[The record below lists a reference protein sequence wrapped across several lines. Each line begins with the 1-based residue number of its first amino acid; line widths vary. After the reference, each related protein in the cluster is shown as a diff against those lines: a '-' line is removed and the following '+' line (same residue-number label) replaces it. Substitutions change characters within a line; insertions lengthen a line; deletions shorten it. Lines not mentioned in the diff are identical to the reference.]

1 MKNIRKI
8 LVIFSLLL
16 VCAGLCAGRAQAKIH
31 KGSWKKNIRWSYDT
45 GKKELV
51 VWGQGEMAE
60 IENTDEGEDAP
71 DWRFFFDEARRVKIQ
86 KGITKISG
94 FVFYNFRNMTS
105 LELPDTLREIG
116 YAAFRDTLKLKKVR
130 LPASLEVMG
139 KGAFD
144 GSGLREVR
152 IPGGVKKISSEAF
165 FSCEHLKK
173 VILEEGVEK
182 IDSGA
187 FWGSTKLSVVKL
199 PRSLRRIGPSSFLDT
214 GLRKVTIPENVE
226 EIGAG
231 AFEAVK
237 PEKATLKRVVI
248 RSKKIRKW
256 GKGIFDDARR
266 DLVIEVPAS
275 KEKEYRKALKK
286 KGLPKY
292 VKIVGKRAL
301 D

>member
-1 MKNIRKI
+1 MQNIRKI
-8 LVIFSLLL
+8 LWILPVFL
-16 VCAGLCAGRAQAKIH
+16 VCAGLWAGTAQAKIH
-31 KGSWKKNIRWSYDT
+31 RGSWKKNIRWSYDT

-60 IENTDEGEDAP
+60 TEHTDEDTISPG
-71 DWRFFFDEARRVKIQ
+71 WGFYKYEARRVKIQ
-86 KGITKISG
+86 EGITKISD
-94 FVFYNFRNMTS
+94 FAFFDFQNMTS

-116 YAAFRDTLKLKKVR
+116 HSAFWETLKLKKVR

-139 KGAFD
+139 EGAFD

-152 IPGGVKKISSEAF
+152 IPGGVKKIAEDSF

-173 VILEEGVEK
+173 VILEEGVEE

-187 FWGSTKLSVVKL
+187 FWANRRLSVVKL
-199 PRSLRRIGPSSFLDT
+199 PRSLRRIGPSSFLVT

-231 AFEAVK
+231 AFETADPKRAV
-237 PEKATLKRVVI
+237 LKRVVI

-292 VKIVGKRAL
+292 AKIVGKKAL

>member
-1 MKNIRKI
+1 MQIIKRTLFI
-8 LVIFSLLL
+8 LPVLL
-16 VCAGLCAGRAQAKIH
+16 VCAGLCAGTAQAKIH

-45 GKKELV
+45 RKKELV

-60 IENTDEGEDAP
+60 IEHTDEGQDSP
-71 DWRFFFDEARRVKIQ
+71 GWGFCKYEARRVRIE
-86 KGITKISG
+86 GSITKISG
-94 FVFYNFRNMTS
+94 FAFFDFMTR

-116 YAAFRDTLKLKKVR
+116 NSAFWDTPKLKKVR
-130 LPASLEVMG
+130 LPASLKVMG
-139 KGAFD
+139 EGAFD

-152 IPGGVKKISSEAF
+152 IPGGVKKISQDAF
-165 FSCEHLKK
+165 FFCEHLRK
-173 VILEEGVEK
+173 VILEEGVEET
-182 IDSGA
+182 DPHP
-187 FWGSTKLSVVKL
+187 FWGSRRLSVVKL

-231 AFEAVK
+231 AFETADPK
-237 PEKATLKRVVI
+237 RATLKRVVI
-248 RSKKIRKW
+248 KSKKIRKW

-292 VKIVGKRAL
+292 VKIIGRRAL
-301 D
+301 G

>member
-1 MKNIRKI
+1 MKNVRKI
-8 LVIFSLLL
+8 LLILSLLL
-16 VCAGLCAGRAQAKIH
+16 VFAGLCAGRAQAKIH

-71 DWRFFFDEARRVKIQ
+71 DWIFYDEARRVKI
-86 KGITKISG
+86 KEGITKISG
-94 FVFYNFRNMTS
+94 YTFSDFRSMTS

-116 YAAFRDTLKLKKVR
+116 NSAFWDTPKLKKVR
-130 LPASLEVMG
+130 LPASLKVMG
-139 KGAFD
+139 EGAFD

-152 IPGGVKKISSEAF
+152 IPGGVKKIAQDSF
-165 FSCEHLKK
+165 FFCEHLKK
-173 VILEEGVEK
+173 VILEEGVEET
-182 IDSGA
+182 GPHP
-187 FWGSTKLSVVKL
+187 FWGSHRLSVVKL

-231 AFEAVK
+231 AFETADPKRAV
-237 PEKATLKRVVI
+237 LKRVVI

-256 GKGIFDDARR
+256 GKGIFDDAPRG
-266 DLVIEVPAS
+266 LVIEVPAS
-275 KEKEYRKALKK
+275 KEREYRKALKK

-292 VKIVGKRAL
+292 VKIVGKKAL

>member
-1 MKNIRKI
+1 MQIIKRTLFI
-8 LVIFSLLL
+8 LPVLL
-16 VCAGLCAGRAQAKIH
+16 VCVGLCAGTAQAKIH

-45 GKKELV
+45 RKKELV
-51 VWGQGEMAE
+51 VRGQGEMAE
-60 IENTDEGEDAP
+60 IEHTDEGQDSP
-71 DWRFFFDEARRVKIQ
+71 GWGFCKYEARRVRIKE
-86 KGITKISG
+86 GITKISD
-94 FVFYNFRNMTS
+94 FAFFQFRSITK
-105 LELPDTLREIG
+105 LELPGTLREIG
-116 YAAFRDTLKLKKVR
+116 NSAFWDTPKLKKVC
-130 LPASLEVMG
+130 LPASLEVIRE
-139 KGAFD
+139 GAFQC
-144 GSGLREVR
+144 SGLREVR
-152 IPGGVKKISSEAF
+152 IPGGVKKISSEVF
-165 FSCEHLKK
+165 FSCEHLRK

-187 FWGSTKLSVVKL
+187 FWGNRRLSVVKL
-199 PRSLRRIGPSSFLDT
+199 PRSLQRIGPSGFLVT

-231 AFEAVK
+231 AFEAADPK
-237 PEKATLKRVVI
+237 RATLKRVVFK
-248 RSKKIRKW
+248 SKKIRKW

-292 VKIVGKRAL
+292 VKIIGRRAL

>member
-8 LVIFSLLL
+8 LVILSLLL
-16 VCAGLCAGRAQAKIH
+16 VCAGLCAGRAQAKTH
-31 KGSWKKNIRWSYDT
+31 RGRWKKNIRWSYDT

-60 IENTDEGEDAP
+60 IENTDEGQDAP
-71 DWRFFFDEARRVKIQ
+71 DWIFYDEARRVKI
-86 KGITKISG
+86 KEGITKISG
-94 FVFYNFRNMTS
+94 YTFFQFRSMTS

-116 YAAFRDTLKLKKVR
+116 HSAFWDTPKLKKVR
-130 LPASLEVMG
+130 LPASLKVIKE
-139 KGAFD
+139 GALQC
-144 GSGLREVR
+144 SGLREVR

-173 VILEEGVEK
+173 VILEEGVEE

-187 FWGSTKLSVVKL
+187 FWANRRLSVVKL
-199 PRSLRRIGPSSFLDT
+199 PRSLRRIGPSSFLVT

-275 KEKEYRKALKK
+275 KEKEYRKVLKK
-286 KGLPKY
+286 KGLPKH
-292 VKIVGKRAL
+292 VKIVGKKAL

>member
-8 LVIFSLLL
+8 LVILSLLL
-16 VCAGLCAGRAQAKIH
+16 VCAGLCAGRAQAKTH
-31 KGSWKKNIRWSYDT
+31 RGRWKKNIRWSYDT

-71 DWRFFFDEARRVKIQ
+71 DWIFYDEARRVKIK

-94 FVFYNFRNMTS
+94 FVFCDFRSMTS

-116 YAAFRDTLKLKKVR
+116 NSAFWDTPKLKKVR
-130 LPASLEVMG
+130 LPAGLEVMG
-139 KGAFD
+139 EGAFD

-152 IPGGVKKISSEAF
+152 IPGGVKKIAQDSF
-165 FSCEHLKK
+165 FFCEHLKK
-173 VILEEGVEK
+173 VILEEGVEE

-187 FWGSTKLSVVKL
+187 FWANRRLSVVKL
-199 PRSLRRIGPSSFLDT
+199 PRSLRRIGPSSFLVT

-275 KEKEYRKALKK
+275 KEKEYRKVLKK
-286 KGLPKY
+286 KGLPKH
-292 VKIVGKRAL
+292 VKIVGKKAL

>member
-16 VCAGLCAGRAQAKIH
+16 VCASLCAGRAQAKIH

-60 IENTDEGEDAP
+60 IENTDEGQDAP
-71 DWRFFFDEARRVKIQ
+71 DWRFFFDEARRVRIQ
-86 KGITKISG
+86 EGITKISG
-94 FVFYNFRNMTS
+94 YTFSNFRSMTS

-130 LPASLEVMG
+130 LPASLKVMG
-139 KGAFD
+139 EGAFD

-152 IPGGVKKISSEAF
+152 IPGGVKKIAQDSF
-165 FSCEHLKK
+165 FFCEHLKK
-173 VILEEGVEK
+173 VILEEGVEET
-182 IDSGA
+182 GPHP

-199 PRSLRRIGPSSFLDT
+199 PRSLRRIGPASFLDT

-248 RSKKIRKW
+248 KSKKIRKW

-292 VKIVGKRAL
+292 VKIVGRKAL

>member
-51 VWGQGEMAE
+51 VWGQGKMAE

-173 VILEEGVEK
+173 VILEEGVEE

-187 FWGSTKLSVVKL
+187 FWANRRLSVVKL

-275 KEKEYRKALKK
+275 KEKEYRKVLKK

>member
-8 LVIFSLLL
+8 LVILSLLL
-16 VCAGLCAGRAQAKIH
+16 VCAGLCAGRAQAKTH

-71 DWRFFFDEARRVKIQ
+71 DWIFYDEARRVKI
-86 KGITKISG
+86 KEGITKISG
-94 FVFYNFRNMTS
+94 FAFCDFRSMTS

-116 YAAFRDTLKLKKVR
+116 HSAFWHTPKLKKVC
-130 LPASLEVMG
+130 LPASLEVMEE
-139 KGAFD
+139 GAFKC
-144 GSGLREVR
+144 SGLRKVR

-165 FSCEHLKK
+165 FFCEHLKK
-173 VILEEGVEK
+173 VILEEGVEE
-182 IDSGA
+182 IDTGA

-292 VKIVGKRAL
+292 VKIVGKKAL

>member
-71 DWRFFFDEARRVKIQ
+71 DWIFYDEARRVRIKE
-86 KGITKISG
+86 GITKISG
-94 FVFYNFRNMTS
+94 FAFCDFRSMTS

-116 YAAFRDTLKLKKVR
+116 NSAFWDTPKLKKVC
-130 LPASLEVMG
+130 LPAGLEVMG
-139 KGAFD
+139 ESAFRC
-144 GSGLREVR
+144 SGLREVR

-165 FSCEHLKK
+165 FFCEHLKK
-173 VILEEGVEK
+173 VILEEGVEE
-182 IDSGA
+182 IDTGA

-226 EIGAG
+226 EIGTG

-248 RSKKIRKW
+248 KSKKIWKW

-292 VKIVGKRAL
+292 VKIVGKKAL

>member
-8 LVIFSLLL
+8 LVIVSLLL
-16 VCAGLCAGRAQAKIH
+16 VFAGLWAGRAQAKIH

-71 DWRFFFDEARRVKIQ
+71 DWIFYDEARRVKI
-86 KGITKISG
+86 KEGITKISG
-94 FVFYNFRNMTS
+94 YTFSDFRSMTS

-116 YAAFRDTLKLKKVR
+116 HAAFRDTLKLKKVR
-130 LPASLEVMG
+130 LPASLKVMG
-139 KGAFD
+139 EGAFD

-152 IPGGVKKISSEAF
+152 IPGGVKKIAQDSF
-165 FSCEHLKK
+165 FFCEHLKK
-173 VILEEGVEK
+173 VILEEGVEET
-182 IDSGA
+182 GPHP

-292 VKIVGKRAL
+292 VKIVGKKAL

>member
-1 MKNIRKI
+1 M
-8 LVIFSLLL
+8 
-16 VCAGLCAGRAQAKIH
+16 
-31 KGSWKKNIRWSYDT
+31 
-45 GKKELV
+45 
-51 VWGQGEMAE
+51 
-60 IENTDEGEDAP
+60 
-71 DWRFFFDEARRVKIQ
+71 
-86 KGITKISG
+86 
-94 FVFYNFRNMTS
+94 
-105 LELPDTLREIG
+105 
-116 YAAFRDTLKLKKVR
+116 KKVR

-173 VILEEGVEK
+173 VILEEGVEE

-187 FWGSTKLSVVKL
+187 FWANRRLSVVKL
-199 PRSLRRIGPSSFLDT
+199 PRSLWRIGPSSFLVT

-231 AFEAVK
+231 AFDAADPK
-237 PEKATLKRVVI
+237 KATLKRVVI

-256 GKGIFDDARR
+256 GKGIFDEARR

-275 KEKEYRKALKK
+275 KEKEYRKVLKK
-286 KGLPKY
+286 KGLPKH
-292 VKIVGKRAL
+292 VKIVGKKAL

>member
-8 LVIFSLLL
+8 LVILSLLL
-16 VCAGLCAGRAQAKIH
+16 VCAGLWAGRAQAKIH

-60 IENTDEGEDAP
+60 IENTDEGQDAP
-71 DWRFFFDEARRVKIQ
+71 DWIFYDEARRVRIQ
-86 KGITKISG
+86 EGITKISG
-94 FVFYNFRNMTS
+94 YTFFQFRCMTS

-116 YAAFRDTLKLKKVR
+116 HSAFWDTPKLKKVR
-130 LPASLEVMG
+130 LPASLKVIEE
-139 KGAFD
+139 GALQS
-144 GSGLREVR
+144 SGLREVR

-165 FSCEHLKK
+165 FFCEHLKK
-173 VILEEGVEK
+173 VILEEGVEE
-182 IDSGA
+182 IDTGA

-248 RSKKIRKW
+248 KSKKIWKW

-292 VKIVGKRAL
+292 VKIVGKKAL

>member
-8 LVIFSLLL
+8 LVILSLLL
-16 VCAGLCAGRAQAKIH
+16 VCAGLCAGRAQAKTH
-31 KGSWKKNIRWSYDT
+31 KGRWKKNIRWSYDT

-60 IENTDEGEDAP
+60 IENTDVGEDAP
-71 DWRFFFDEARRVKIQ
+71 DWRFFFDEARRVRIKE
-86 KGITKISG
+86 GITKISG
-94 FVFYNFRNMTS
+94 YTFSDFRSMTS

-116 YAAFRDTLKLKKVR
+116 NSAFWDTPKLKKVR
-130 LPASLEVMG
+130 LPAGLEVMG
-139 KGAFD
+139 EGAFD

-152 IPGGVKKISSEAF
+152 IPGGVKKIAQDSF
-165 FSCEHLKK
+165 FFCEHLKK
-173 VILEEGVEK
+173 VILEEGVEET
-182 IDSGA
+182 GPHP
-187 FWGSTKLSVVKL
+187 FWGSRKLSVVKL

-292 VKIVGKRAL
+292 VKIVDKKAL

>member
-8 LVIFSLLL
+8 LVILSLLL
-16 VCAGLCAGRAQAKIH
+16 VCAGLCAGRAQAKTH

-71 DWRFFFDEARRVKIQ
+71 DWIFYDEARRVRIKE
-86 KGITKISG
+86 GITKISG
-94 FVFYNFRNMTS
+94 FAFCDFRSMTS

-116 YAAFRDTLKLKKVR
+116 HSAFWDTPKLKKVR
-130 LPASLEVMG
+130 LPASLEVIEE
-139 KGAFD
+139 GALQC
-144 GSGLREVR
+144 SGLREVR
-152 IPGGVKKISSEAF
+152 IPGGVNKISSEAF
-165 FSCEHLKK
+165 FFCEHLKK
-173 VILEEGVEK
+173 VILEEGVEE

-187 FWGSTKLSVVKL
+187 FWGSRKLSVVKL

-231 AFEAVK
+231 AFDAADPK
-237 PEKATLKRVVI
+237 KATLKRVVI
-248 RSKKIRKW
+248 KSKKLRKW
-256 GKGIFDDARR
+256 GKGIFDEARR

-292 VKIVGKRAL
+292 VKIVGKKAL

>member
-1 MKNIRKI
+1 MQIIKRALFI
-8 LVIFSLLL
+8 LPILL
-16 VCAGLCAGRAQAKIH
+16 VCAGLCAGTAQAKIH

-45 GKKELV
+45 RKKELV
-51 VWGQGEMAE
+51 VSGQGEMAE

-71 DWRFFFDEARRVKIQ
+71 GWIFYDEARKVRIKE
-86 KGITKISG
+86 GITKISG
-94 FVFYNFRNMTS
+94 YTFFEFRNMTS

-116 YAAFRDTLKLKKVR
+116 NSAFWDTPKLKKVR

-139 KGAFD
+139 KGAFKC
-144 GSGLREVR
+144 SGLREVR
-152 IPGGVKKISSEAF
+152 IPGGVKKISQDAF
-165 FSCEHLKK
+165 FFCEHLKK
-173 VILEEGVEK
+173 VILEEGVEET
-182 IDSGA
+182 DPHP
-187 FWGSTKLSVVKL
+187 FWGSSSLSVVKL

-231 AFEAVK
+231 AFEAVDPK
-237 PEKATLKRVVI
+237 KATLKRVVI
-248 RSKKIRKW
+248 KSKKIRKW

-266 DLVIEVPAS
+266 DLVIEVPAN

-292 VKIVGKRAL
+292 VKIIGKRAL

>member
-1 MKNIRKI
+1 MKNVRKI

-16 VCAGLCAGRAQAKIH
+16 VCAGLWAGKAQAKIH
-31 KGSWKKNIRWSYDT
+31 RGSWKKNIRWSYDT

-71 DWRFFFDEARRVKIQ
+71 DWIFYDEARRVKI
-86 KGITKISG
+86 KEGITKISG
-94 FVFYNFRNMTS
+94 YTFSDFRSMTS

-116 YAAFRDTLKLKKVR
+116 HAAFRDTLKLKKVR
-130 LPASLEVMG
+130 LPASLKVMG
-139 KGAFD
+139 EGAFD

-152 IPGGVKKISSEAF
+152 IPGGVKKIAQDSF
-165 FSCEHLKK
+165 FFCEHLKK
-173 VILEEGVEK
+173 VILEEGVEET
-182 IDSGA
+182 GPHP

-292 VKIVGKRAL
+292 VKIVGKKAL